1 MRIAVLGTGMVAHTL
16 GGAWKKAGHDVV
28 LGARD
33 VADDP
38 DFQVLTL
45 QEAIVTGELVVN
57 AITGSAALEHHR
69 TRHLA
74 MAGKTLLDATNALT
88 ETNELLYRTP
98 ASQSACRQ
106 PFRTCGWSSRS
117 TPRPFRS
124 WPIPR

>member
-57 AITGSAALEHHR
+57 AITGSAALEPSP
-69 TRHLA
+69 
-74 MAGKTLLDATNALT
+74 D
-88 ETNELLYRTP
+88 
-98 ASQSACRQ
+98 
-106 PFRTCGWSSRS
+106 S
-117 TPRPFRS
+117 TPRDGRKDVAGRDQCPD
-124 WPIPR
+124 